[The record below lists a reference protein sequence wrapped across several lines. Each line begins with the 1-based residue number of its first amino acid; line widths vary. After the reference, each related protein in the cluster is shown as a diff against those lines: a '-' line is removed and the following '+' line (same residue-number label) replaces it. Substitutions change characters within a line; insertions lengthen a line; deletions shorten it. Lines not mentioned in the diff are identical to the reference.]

1 MTVMMRSDGDLHPL
15 PMLENLIVGLGA
27 TGMSVARH
35 LAACGETFA
44 VVDSRER
51 PPGLEALRSELQPS
65 EVHLGGFDRTLFLR
79 ARRLIVSPGVPVS
92 SPAIE
97 EARAAGAQIIG
108 DIELFARVN
117 RAPVAAITGSNGK
130 STVTTLLGEMAR
142 AAAWDVAV
150 GGNLGTPALDL
161 LGAKPHD
168 LVVLELSSFQLET
181 VESLA
186 PQAAVVL
193 NVSPDHLDRY
203 ASLEAYAQAKGRI
216 YARSKRCVVNAED
229 ALAASL
235 AGGRDCAAFG
245 VCAALREQD
254 YGLLVHEGAQWL
266 ARGAEPLIP
275 AARLRIA
282 GRHNLANALAALAM
296 GEALGLPRAA
306 MLQALEA
313 FPGLPHRCQRIGSRA
328 GVDWF
333 DDSKGTN
340 VGATVAAIDGLEG
353 QLVLIAGGQGKGQDF
368 APLRDALQ
376 GRARAVVLLG
386 EAAPELRR
394 VLRGVA
400 ELIDVAGMPEAVQAA
415 ADRSRPGDRVLLSPA
430 CASLDM
436 FANYAARGEAFVRA
450 FRELES

>member
-35 LAACGETFA
+35 LAACGESFA
-44 VVDSRER
+44 VVDSREH
-51 PPGLEALRSELQPS
+51 PPGLEALRSELQPN

-92 SPAIE
+92 SPAIM
-97 EARAAGAQIIG
+97 EARDAGVQIIG
-108 DIELFARVN
+108 DIDLFARVN

-142 AAAWDVAV
+142 AADWDVAV

-161 LGAKPHD
+161 LDAKPQD

-203 ASLEAYAQAKGRI
+203 PSLEAYAQAKGRI
-216 YARSKRCVVNAED
+216 YARARRCVVNAED
-229 ALAASL
+229 PLATSL

-245 VCAALREQD
+245 LDEALREQD
-254 YGLLVHEGAQWL
+254 YGLLVHAGAQWL
-266 ARGAEPLIP
+266 ARGTEPLIP

-296 GEALGLPRAA
+296 GEALGLPQTA
-306 MLQALEA
+306 MLKALET
-313 FPGLPHRCQRIGSRA
+313 FPGLPHRCQWIGSRA

-368 APLRDALQ
+368 APLREALK
-376 GRARAVVLLG
+376 GRARTVVMLG
-386 EAAPELRR
+386 EAAPELRS
-394 VLRGVA
+394 VLGGVA
-400 ELIDVAGMPEAVQAA
+400 ELIDVADMSEAVAA
-415 ADRSRPGDRVLLSPA
+415 AAERARAGDRVLLSPA

-450 FRELES
+450 FRELSA

>member
-44 VVDSRER
+44 VVDSREH
-51 PPGLEALRSELQPS
+51 PPGLEALRSELQPN

-92 SPAIE
+92 SPAIM
-97 EARAAGAQIIG
+97 EARAVGVQIIG
-108 DIELFARVN
+108 DIELFARAN

-130 STVTTLLGEMAR
+130 STVTSLLGEMAR
-142 AAAWDVAV
+142 AAGWDVAV

-161 LGAKPHD
+161 LDAKPQD

-203 ASLEAYAQAKGRI
+203 PSLEAYALAKGRI
-216 YARSKRCVVNAED
+216 YANAKRCVVNAED
-229 ALAASL
+229 TLAISL

-245 VCAALREQD
+245 LGEAAREQD
-254 YGLLVHEGAQWL
+254 YGLIVHAGAQWL

-282 GRHNLANALAALAM
+282 GRHNLANALAGLAM
-296 GEALGLPRAA
+296 GEALGLPQAA
-306 MLQALEA
+306 MLKALET
-313 FPGLPHRCQRIGSRA
+313 FPGLPHRCQWVGNRA

-340 VGATVAAIDGLEG
+340 VGATAAAIDGLEG

-368 APLRDALQ
+368 APLREALK
-376 GRARAVVLLG
+376 GRARTVVLLG
-386 EAAPELRR
+386 EAAPELRS
-394 VLRGVA
+394 VLGGVA
-400 ELIDVAGMPEAVQAA
+400 ELIDVADMPEAVAVAA
-415 ADRSRPGDRVLLSPA
+415 ERALPGDRVLLSPA

-436 FANYAARGEAFVRA
+436 FASYKARGEAFVRA
-450 FRELES
+450 FRELSA